1 MNENTQEFLMTSS
14 ATSSQPS
21 LNSFLYTN
29 PTVIVPSSALQP
41 HTIPIYSLKQAATFS
56 STSTSSSSSNNIET
70 QNSKLLLTTTTA
82 AVAAATPT
90 TNHSA
95 SNGHQS
101 NDSEWTNSLFR
112 PASRFALKRR
122 ECKSTS
128 DESFTFEVTSHVNT
142 NGNSNNEFLLTSIS
156 SLNSGKFGF
165 NPTSRRL
172 SSLTGIIT
180 PSTLAASSASN
191 SGASVFKK
199 NHSFSNGAEST
210 TSKLASMKNQREKKN
225 VKRLSAGNKFFI
237 EHHSKKSQDKKDC
250 KHCIFFWNQGLI
262 KYI

>member
-1 MNENTQEFLMTSS
+1 MTSS
-14 ATSSQPS
+14 ATSSQSS

-56 STSTSSSSSNNIET
+56 STSTSTSSTNIET

-82 AVAAATPT
+82 AVAATTPT

-95 SNGHQS
+95 SNSHQS

-128 DESFTFEVTSHVNT
+128 DESFTFEVSGASHVNT

-180 PSTLAASSASN
+180 PSNLAASSASN
-191 SGASVFKK
+191 SGAGVFKK
-199 NHSFSNGAEST
+199 NNSFSNGAEST

-237 EHHSKKSQDKKDC
+237 EHHSKKSQEKKDC
-250 KHCIFFWNQGLI
+250 K
-262 KYI
+262 

>member
-1 MNENTQEFLMTSS
+1 MNENTQELLMTSS

-29 PTVIVPSSALQP
+29 PTVIVPSSTLQP
-41 HTIPIYSLKQAATFS
+41 HTIPIYSLKHAATFS
-56 STSTSSSSSNNIET
+56 STSTSSSSNIET
-70 QNSKLLLTTTTA
+70 QNSKLLLTTTSTA
-82 AVAAATPT
+82 AVAAATTT

-95 SNGHQS
+95 SNSHQS

-128 DESFTFEVTSHVNT
+128 DESCTFEVSGTSHVNT

-180 PSTLAASSASN
+180 PSNLAASSASN
-191 SGASVFKK
+191 SGAGVFKK

-237 EHHSKKSQDKKDC
+237 EHHSKKSQEKKDC
-250 KHCIFFWNQGLI
+250 KQFIFFGINV
-262 KYI
+262 K